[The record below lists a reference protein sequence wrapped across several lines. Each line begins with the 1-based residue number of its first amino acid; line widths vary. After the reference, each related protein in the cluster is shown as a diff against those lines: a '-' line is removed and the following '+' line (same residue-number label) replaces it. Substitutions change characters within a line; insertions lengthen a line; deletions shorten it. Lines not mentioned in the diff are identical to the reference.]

1 MELTS
6 EQVHWLVGGA
16 LAVVA
21 AILLWF
27 ETRPSPVAGARWV
40 IPGLLL
46 AVGVMLVFDPLIHG
60 AAAPENYGAE
70 TAQHIGMGVVLLA
83 ICVIELLRALGRL
96 AAPAWGLALPVVLV
110 GIGFLFVLHAQ
121 HDADVP
127 MLLLTAQHR
136 VVGVTLWLIA
146 AALAVAELS
155 SRLRAAF
162 RTAALT
168 LLLLLGA
175 EFLLYTEGKLLI
187 GDVPAHGGEH
197 GGH

>member
-16 LAVVA
+16 LAVVSA
-21 AILLWF
+21 TLLWL
-27 ETRPSPVAGARWV
+27 ETRPAPAAGAKWV

-46 AVGVMLVFDPLIHG
+46 AVGVMLVSDPLIHG

-70 TAQHIGMGVVLLA
+70 TVQHIGMGFVLLT
-83 ICVIELLRALGRL
+83 IGSIELLRALGRL
-96 AAPAWGLALPVVLV
+96 VSPAWGLALPLVLV

-121 HDADVP
+121 HEADVP
-127 MLLLTAQHR
+127 MLLLIAQHR

-155 SRLRAAF
+155 PRLRAAF

-168 LLLLLGA
+168 LMLLLGA
-175 EFLLYTEGKLLI
+175 EFLLYTEGNLLI
-187 GDVPAHGGEH
+187 GEVPTHGGDHENH
-197 GGH
+197 